1 MKDTFGAFISEKR
14 LEKHISLRSFSQ
26 MISISAEYLSKIENG
41 LRSAPK
47 DITLRKMSDK
57 LGLNIEER
65 EKLYD
70 LAAESKTYLSLSSD
84 LIEYINENEIVH
96 KHCGWPRDV
105 KYQQKNGKRFLII
118 YLKNIY
124 KYL

>member
-1 MKDTFGAFISEKR
+1 
-14 LEKHISLRSFSQ
+14 

-96 KHCGWPRDV
+96 KTLRV
-105 KYQQKNGKRFLII
+105 AKRCEISTEEWQEIFD
-118 YLKNIY
+118 NIS
-124 KYL
+124 KKHL

>member
-47 DITLRKMSDK
+47 GITLRKMSDK

-96 KHCGWPRDV
+96 KTLRV
-105 KYQQKNGKRFLII
+105 AKRCEISTEEWQEIFD
-118 YLKNIY
+118 NIS
-124 KYL
+124 KKHL